1 MQEDSAKDSNKDR
14 IRSIAFSMKLVNGVY
29 NKLIEV
35 FGMQLQEENG
45 EDYIRGWNDALN
57 AAITMTRAC
66 KYTKKDFKKKKKNEA
81 TGDNVQVP
89 EV

>member
-1 MQEDSAKDSNKDR
+1 VPEDSAKDSKRDKA
-14 IRSIAFSMKLVNGVY
+14 RSIAFSMKLVNGVY

-66 KYTKKDFKKKKKNEA
+66 KYTKKDYKEMLLNET